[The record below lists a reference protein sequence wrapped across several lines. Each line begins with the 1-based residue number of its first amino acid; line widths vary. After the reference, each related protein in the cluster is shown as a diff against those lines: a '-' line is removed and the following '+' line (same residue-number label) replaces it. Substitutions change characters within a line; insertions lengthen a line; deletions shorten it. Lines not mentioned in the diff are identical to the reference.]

1 LSETATR
8 APAADLD
15 PPSYSART
23 VTAPPNSSGFRSL
36 AAMYV
41 DRVERTPDKDAF
53 YYPDDSDTWHTLRW
67 SEVHARVK
75 LWASG
80 LRALGLEDEER
91 IAILS
96 QTRYEWVLADL
107 AVVCAAGATTTI
119 YPSSTPDECTFILS
133 DSEAKFVFVEDASQ
147 VEKLVGQKANLPNVA
162 KLITLTDGAGANRW
176 VISIA
181 ELERLGQEHAAK
193 NPAEFAEVIG
203 RIQPDWLAT
212 LIYTSGTT
220 GKPKGVE
227 LLHDCWVYTGEAM
240 DALGILRPDDKQYL
254 WLPLAHSFGKV
265 LEVSL
270 IMIGIPTAID
280 GRIPKLVDNL
290 SVVKPTFMAAA
301 PRIFEKVYNTVV
313 TGAKAGGALKYAIFR
328 WSVAVGRQVSQLRQQ
343 GVEPSGFLALMN
355 SIADR
360 LVFSKLKQRFG
371 ENLRFFVSGSAPLS
385 REMAEFFHACGILIL
400 EGYGLTE
407 SSAASFVN
415 LPHRYAFGTVGLPLP
430 GTEAILAK
438 EDGEILIKS
447 RGVMRGYHG
456 LTEANAET
464 LHGRW
469 LKTGDIGEIDEQG
482 FLKITERKKDLIKTS
497 GGKYVAPQ
505 LLESKLKAAC
515 PYLSQVVVV
524 GNNRNFCTA
533 LVTLDPDA
541 IEKWAKDAGIEN
553 LAYADLTKHGKVRA
567 MVQGA
572 VDATNAE
579 LARYETIK
587 KFAILETDFSIESG
601 ELTPSMKVKRRVV
614 EGKYEAIIDGFYEG
628 AMQDV

>member
-1 LSETATR
+1 MSENTAR
-8 APAADLD
+8 APAADLG
-15 PPSYSART
+15 PPAYIART
-23 VTAPPNSSGFRSL
+23 VTPAPKSSGFRSV
-36 AAMYV
+36 AAMYL
-41 DRVERTPDKDAF
+41 DRVERTPDNDAF
-53 YYPDDSDTWHTLRW
+53 YYPDVSDTWQTLTW

-75 LWASG
+75 SWASG

-96 QTRYEWVLADL
+96 QTRYEWVIADL
-107 AVVCAAGATTTI
+107 AVLCAGGATTTI
-119 YPSSTPDECTFILS
+119 YPSSTPDECTFILT
-133 DSEAKFVFVEDASQ
+133 DSETKFVFVEDASQ
-147 VEKLVGQKANLPNVA
+147 VKKLVGQKAKLPNVA
-162 KLITLTDGAGANRW
+162 KVITLTDGADENGW
-176 VISIA
+176 VISIS

-193 NPAEFAEVIG
+193 NPAQFEEVIG
-203 RIQPDWLAT
+203 RIQLDWLAT

-220 GKPKGVE
+220 GTPKGVE

-254 WLPLAHSFGKV
+254 WLPLSHSFGKV

-270 IMIGIPTAID
+270 LMIGIPTAID

-290 SVVKPTFMAAA
+290 SVVRPTFMAAA
-301 PRIFEKVYNTVV
+301 PRIFEKVYNAVV
-313 TGAKAGGALKYAIFR
+313 TGAKANGRLKHGIFR
-328 WSVAVGRQVSQLRQQ
+328 WSVGVGRQVSGLRQQ
-343 GVEPSGFLALMN
+343 GKEPSGFLALKN

-360 LVFSKLKQRFG
+360 LVFSKLKDRFG
-371 ENLRFFVSGSAPLS
+371 GNIRFFVSGSAPLS

-415 LPHRYAFGTVGLPLP
+415 LPHRYKFGTVGLPLP
-430 GTEAILAK
+430 GTEAIVAK

-464 LHGRW
+464 LHGHW
-469 LKTGDIGEIDEQG
+469 LKTGDIGEVDEKG
-482 FLKITERKKDLIKTS
+482 FLTVTERKKDLIKTS
-497 GGKYVAPQ
+497 GGKFVAPQ

-515 PYLSQVVVV
+515 PYLSQVLVV

-541 IEKWAKDAGIEN
+541 LEKWAKEAGLEN
-553 LAYADLTKHGKVRA
+553 LAYADLAKHDKVRA
-567 MVQGA
+567 MVQEA
-572 VDATNAE
+572 VDATNAK

-587 KFAILETDFSIESG
+587 KFAIVETDFSVESG
-601 ELTPSMKVKRRVV
+601 ELTPSMKVKRKVV
-614 EGKYEAIIDGFYEG
+614 ESKFKATIDGFYEG
-628 AMQDV
+628 TVQDV

>member
-1 LSETATR
+1 MSETATR
-8 APAADLD
+8 APAADLE
-15 PPSYSART
+15 PPAYSART
-23 VTAPPNSSGFRSL
+23 VTPAPKSSGFGSL
-36 AAMYV
+36 AAMYL

-53 YYPDDSDTWHTLRW
+53 YYPDTSETWQTLKW

-75 LWASG
+75 SWASG

-96 QTRYEWVLADL
+96 STRSEWVLADL
-107 AVVCAAGATTTI
+107 AVLCAGGATTTI
-119 YPSSTPDECTFILS
+119 YPSSTPDECTFILA
-133 DSEAKFVFVEDASQ
+133 DSEAKFVFVEDAAQ
-147 VEKLVGQKANLPNVA
+147 VEKLVGQRANLPEVA
-162 KLITLTDGAGANRW
+162 KLITLTDGAGENGW

-181 ELERLGQEHAAK
+181 ELERLGQAHAAK
-193 NPAEFAEVIG
+193 HPAEFEEIIG

-220 GKPKGVE
+220 GNPKGVE

-240 DALGILRPDDKQYL
+240 DALGILRPDDKQFL
-254 WLPLAHSFGKV
+254 WLPLSHSFGKV

-280 GRIPKLVDNL
+280 GRIPKLIGNL
-290 SVVKPTFMAAA
+290 TAVKPTFMAAA

-313 TGAKAGGALKYAIFR
+313 TSAKAGGRLRYGIFR
-328 WSVAVGRQVSQLRQQ
+328 WAVGVGRQVSQLRQQ
-343 GVEPSGFLALMN
+343 GVVPSGFLALKN

-360 LVFSKLKQRFG
+360 LVFSKLKDRFG
-371 ENLRFFVSGSAPLS
+371 GSIRFFISGSAPLS
-385 REMAEFFHACGILIL
+385 REIAEFFHACGILIL

-415 LPHRYAFGTVGLPLP
+415 LPHSYKFGAVGLPLP
-430 GTEAILAK
+430 GTDAIIAT
-438 EDGEILIKS
+438 EDGEILLKS

-456 LTEANAET
+456 LTEANFET

-469 LKTGDIGEIDEQG
+469 LKTGDVGEIDEKG
-482 FLKITERKKDLIKTS
+482 FLKITDRKKDLIKTS

-505 LLESKLKAAC
+505 QLESRLKAAC
-515 PYLSQVVVV
+515 PYLSHVLVV
-524 GNNRNFCTA
+524 GNERNFCSA

-541 IEKWAKDAGIEN
+541 IAKWAKEAGLEK
-553 LAYADLTKHGKVRA
+553 LAYAALTKHPKVRA
-567 MVQGA
+567 LVEEA

-587 KFAILETDFSIESG
+587 KFAILETDFSIEGG
-601 ELTPSMKVKRRVV
+601 ELTPSMKVKRKVV
-614 EGKYEAIIDGFYEG
+614 EGEYKALIDGFYEG
-628 AMQDV
+628 AMQQM